1 VCEIDCDG
9 NHKCDGSEVT
19 LRCPAGWPCR
29 VVCTGTQTCKDATIV
44 CPDEHGCDVLCAG
57 DQACQ
62 QTEISCGAASCTL
75 TCGEH
80 GQACDALEFRCGT
93 ADSYV
98 QCDFDQDSEPEL
110 VPARDST
117 CACELDRN
125 C

>member
-1 VCEIDCDG
+1 MYVSASRESSATCGRISVAP
-9 NHKCDGSEVT
+9 SEQLT
-19 LRCPAGWPCR
+19 PTSRGRACSTEA
-29 VVCTGTQTCKDATIV
+29 QNASIV
-44 CPDEHGCDVLCAG
+44 CPDDHGCDVLCAG

-80 GQACDALEFRCGT
+80 GQACDALEFRCGR

-98 QCDFDQDSEPEL
+98 QCDFDQESDPEL
-110 VPARDST
+110 VPARDSA